1 MPSTLRLVRRL
12 GSSPAV
18 DPDQRQEDPLRKLLS
33 ISLLSALLAGLI
45 ATSAWAE
52 DPRATASETTCQLTA
67 KEQRGLGA
75 SYVTSLRVEG
85 TTCAKGKGVTLAF
98 NNCRTAGGKP
108 QGVCTRK
115 VGHYSC
121 TEKRYDA
128 VPGVQYSSK
137 VTCIWGAKKVLSTY
151 TQNT

>member
-1 MPSTLRLVRRL
+1 M
-12 GSSPAV
+12 
-18 DPDQRQEDPLRKLLS
+18 RKLIGIALAT
-33 ISLLSALLAGLI
+33 ALLAGLI
-45 ATSAWAE
+45 ASGSSAA
-52 DPRATASETTCQLTA
+52 PIATAASATSCQLST
-67 KEQRGLGA
+67 KDQRSLGA
-75 SYVTSLRVEG
+75 SYVTSLKVEG

-108 QGVCTRK
+108 QGTCTRK
-115 VGHYSC
+115 VGHYTC

-137 VTCIWGAKKVLSTY
+137 VTCTWGAKKVLSTY

>member
-1 MPSTLRLVRRL
+1 M
-12 GSSPAV
+12 
-18 DPDQRQEDPLRKLLS
+18 RKLFGIS
-33 ISLLSALLAGLI
+33 IATALLAGLI
-45 ATSAWAE
+45 VTGASAADAATATTSATSCSLSTK
-52 DPRATASETTCQLTA
+52 D
-67 KEQRGLGA
+67 QRHLGA
-75 SYVTSLRVEG
+75 SYVTSLKVEG

-108 QGVCTRK
+108 QGFCNKK

-137 VTCIWGAKKVLSTY
+137 VTCTWGAKKVLSTY

>member
-1 MPSTLRLVRRL
+1 MRTLL
-12 GSSPAV
+12 A
-18 DPDQRQEDPLRKLLS
+18 
-33 ISLLSALLAGLI
+33 ISLTSALLAGLI
-45 ATSAWAE
+45 ASGAAA
-52 DPRATASETTCQLTA
+52 DGPRASASATSCKLSSHD
-67 KEQRGLGA
+67 QRHLGA
-75 SYVTSLRVEG
+75 SYVTSLKVVK

-98 NNCRTAGGKP
+98 NKCRTAGGKP
-108 QGVCTRK
+108 QGKCRHK

-137 VTCIWGAKKVLSTY
+137 VTCAWGQKRVLSTY

>member
-1 MPSTLRLVRRL
+1 MRRL
-12 GSSPAV
+12 IGIA
-18 DPDQRQEDPLRKLLS
+18 LGT
-33 ISLLSALLAGLI
+33 ALLAGLL
-45 ATSAWAE
+45 ATSALAGG
-52 DPRATASETTCQLTA
+52 PGASASATSCQLST

-75 SYVTSLRVEG
+75 SYVTSLKVEG

-108 QGVCTRK
+108 QGTCSRQ
-115 VGHYSC
+115 VGHYTC

-137 VTCIWGAKKVLSTY
+137 VTCTWGAKKVLSTY

>member
-1 MPSTLRLVRRL
+1 M
-12 GSSPAV
+12 
-18 DPDQRQEDPLRKLLS
+18 RKLIGIS
-33 ISLLSALLAGLI
+33 IATALLAGLV
-45 ATSAWAE
+45 ASGSLAAAPT
-52 DPRATASETTCQLTA
+52 ATASATSCTLST
-67 KEQRGLGA
+67 KDQRHLGA
-75 SYVTSLRVEG
+75 SYVTSLKVEG

-108 QGVCTRK
+108 QGTCNRK
-115 VGHYSC
+115 VGHYTC

-137 VTCIWGAKKVLSTY
+137 VTCTWGAKKILSTY

>member
-1 MPSTLRLVRRL
+1 MRTLL
-12 GSSPAV
+12 G
-18 DPDQRQEDPLRKLLS
+18 
-33 ISLLSALLAGLI
+33 ISLIAALLAAL
-45 ATSAWAE
+45 TVSSAFAS
-52 DPRATASETTCQLTA
+52 DGPRATASATNCTLST

-75 SYVTSLRVEG
+75 SYVTSLRVSG

-98 NNCRTAGGKP
+98 NKCRTSGGKP
-108 QGVCTRK
+108 QGTCTRK
-115 VGHYSC
+115 VGKYTC

-137 VTCIWGAKKVLSTY
+137 VTCSWGQKRVFSTY

>member
-1 MPSTLRLVRRL
+1 M
-12 GSSPAV
+12 
-18 DPDQRQEDPLRKLLS
+18 RKLLGIS
-33 ISLLSALLAGLI
+33 IATALLAGLI
-45 ATSAWAE
+45 ATGATAAGGAS
-52 DPRATASETTCQLTA
+52 ATASAATSCQLST
-67 KEQRGLGA
+67 KDQRHLGA
-75 SYVTSLRVEG
+75 SYVTSLKVEG

-115 VGHYSC
+115 VGNYSC

-137 VTCIWGAKKVLSTY
+137 VTCTWGTKRVFSTY